1 MLKIPFRKTVNT
13 LLGMALLQFG
23 GSALAFTLI
32 TIPQEQTAP
41 SNTITDS
48 TTLTT
53 RIQPITGAI
62 KAQMFGARRLKTSA
76 KTAQVGSVLAANRY
90 TNSASDFDYLTL
102 ALNDPAGA
110 EGGKTIGGGD
120 ASSLWVS
127 SDFSS
132 LKNDFARTRFNG
144 DIHTLLAGLDYTRSD
159 KYIFGVAIS
168 HETSNFNTRFNIGNE
183 KTSGWNISPYFAVL
197 LTEAWSFDL
206 SLGHGKFDTSQS
218 RSVVDITTI
227 PPSVSIVDSDFSSRR
242 NFVSAN
248 LTDV

>member
-1 MLKIPFRKTVNT
+1 MRKILFREVLTSI
-13 LLGMALLQFG
+13 LGIVLLQFG

-76 KTAQVGSVLAANRY
+76 KTAQNGSVLAANRY
-90 TNSASDFDYLTL
+90 TNSVSDFDYLTL

-168 HETSNFNTRFNIGNE
+168 HETSNFNTRFNIGIWGQ
-183 KTSGWNISPYFAVL
+183 TRLSGGGGIQIPHKSS
-197 LTEAWSFDL
+197 LTPFIHGFLA
-206 SLGHGKFDTSQS
+206 GHRGFL
-218 RSVVDITTI
+218 R
-227 PPSVSIVDSDFSSRR
+227 
-242 NFVSAN
+242 
-248 LTDV
+248 